1 MSWLFSRALV
11 EAYSEATCL
20 DGEPCAPSSGTPTPQ
35 AYSSHGKM
43 TDFSRLSRFGMTCS
57 PLTDD
62 HGEAV
67 LTWCLEASLARTSAS
82 QAKALE
88 SMESDPA
95 CGDTWRGSFA
105 RLDRDSSSWKTR
117 QPSLFED
124 LIECSVTWPRWGTMR
139 NGACSERTM
148 PVLRTS
154 ANESGLWPTPVADGD
169 RATNCAQGGTSL
181 GFAVRMWPTPRTTG
195 LDGGSN
201 SRKAAKARGMWP
213 TPTAGD
219 AKSSGSRNT
228 ANSKAHPGISL
239 TDAVRNDGGTGRTEG
254 GGPLNPTWVEWL
266 MGWPLGWTDFAPLET
281 AKFRAWQHLLG
292 ACSPK
297 VSSPPAAAGEPDVAD
312 PSGGG
317 TKNSRD
323 A

>member
-1 MSWLFSRALV
+1 M
-11 EAYSEATCL
+11 
-20 DGEPCAPSSGTPTPQ
+20 
-35 AYSSHGKM
+35 
-43 TDFSRLSRFGMTCS
+43 
-57 PLTDD
+57 
-62 HGEAV
+62 
-67 LTWCLEASLARTSAS
+67 AR
-82 QAKALE
+82 KN
-88 SMESDPA
+88 
-95 CGDTWRGSFA
+95 
-105 RLDRDSSSWKTR
+105 
-117 QPSLFED
+117 
-124 LIECSVTWPRWGTMR
+124 V
-139 NGACSERTM
+139 
-148 PVLRTS
+148 
-154 ANESGLWPTPVADGD
+154 
-169 RATNCAQGGTSL
+169 
-181 GFAVRMWPTPRTTG
+181 
-195 LDGGSN
+195 
-201 SRKAAKARGMWP
+201 WP

-266 MGWPLGWTDFAPLET
+266 MGWPLGWTDFEHLGT
-281 AKFRAWQHLLG
+281 DKFRAWQHLLG